1 MRLCDGD
8 MYVEL
13 HREEIRSEVDE
24 QHREKQGAGEREARQ
39 LGAPTDTH
47 FCLSS
52 FPLRAGSRRV
62 TAGLHFW
69 QTRGSSSLTK
79 PCTTPP

>member
-1 MRLCDGD
+1 MIERCIYEAIKG
-8 MYVEL
+8 ENK
-13 HREEIRSEVDE
+13 SEVDAVSKIE
-24 QHREKQGAGEREARQ
+24 RKRETEREARQ

-52 FPLRAGSRRV
+52 FPLRAGSRQV